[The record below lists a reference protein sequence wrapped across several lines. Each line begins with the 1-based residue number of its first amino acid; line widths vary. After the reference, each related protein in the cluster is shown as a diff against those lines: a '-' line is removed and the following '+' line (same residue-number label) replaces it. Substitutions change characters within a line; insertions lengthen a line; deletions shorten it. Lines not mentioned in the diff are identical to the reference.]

1 MGGHRL
7 GEFELLVLMAA
18 LRLGPDHAYAVG
30 VVEDIAK
37 RTGTVVRRANVY
49 TALKR
54 LESRGFI
61 TTRMGEPR
69 AERGG
74 KARRLIRVQPAGL
87 DAVRA
92 STRTITAMAQ
102 GLEDLLGD
110 PA

>member
-1 MGGHRL
+1 MGGQRL

-18 LRLGPDHAYAVG
+18 LRLGPDEAYAVG
-30 VVEDIAK
+30 VVDDIGH

-54 LESRGFI
+54 LEARGLI
-61 TTRMGEPR
+61 STRMGEPR

-74 KARRLIRVQPAGL
+74 KARRLITVEAPGVE
-87 DAVRA
+87 AVRA
-92 STRTITAMAQ
+92 STKTIAAMAR
-102 GLEDLLGD
+102 GLEDVLGD